1 MVGRYGP
8 SLMQSNCCFFSC
20 ISVAVMDL
28 ELDQLRALDAAVTE
42 GSLDGAA
49 RALHV
54 TPSAISQRLK
64 ALESRVGQVLL
75 VRSRPVRPTAP
86 GQVVLRLA
94 RQVSLLTADADL
106 ELAGTGSTGGGPGPS
121 LPVAVNADSLG
132 TWVLPAVAPLA
143 GRVRLDL
150 RRDDEERTSDLLRQ
164 GVVMAAITTEPTAV
178 AGCRVTRLGV
188 MRYRAVA
195 APGFVERWFPDGV
208 DQDALRRAPVVLFD
222 RTDDLQHR
230 WLREGGTDAAPP
242 VHHVPA
248 TADHHRAVRLGMGW
262 GMVPDLRADG
272 SGLLAGLVE
281 LSPDRV
287 VDRVLHW
294 QQWRLRSHALDQ
306 LADAVVTA
314 ARAQLR

>member
-1 MVGRYGP
+1 
-8 SLMQSNCCFFSC
+8 
-20 ISVAVMDL
+20 MDL

-75 VRSRPVRPTAP
+75 VRSRPVRPTGP

-94 RQVSLLTADADL
+94 RQVSLLTADADR
-106 ELAGTGSTGGGPGPS
+106 ELAGTGTPGDGRPGPS

-132 TWVLPAVAPLA
+132 TWVLPAVAALS

-150 RRDDEERTSDLLRQ
+150 RRDDEERTSDMLRQ

-195 APGFVERWFPDGV
+195 APTYVERWFPDGV
-208 DQDALRRAPVVLFD
+208 HDDALRQAPVVLFD

-230 WLREGGTDAAPP
+230 WLRERGTDASPP

-262 GMVPDLRADG
+262 GMVPDLRDDAT
-272 SGLLAGLVE
+272 GLLDGLVD
-281 LSPDRV
+281 LSPGRV

-294 QQWRLRSHALDQ
+294 QQWRLRSQALDE
-306 LADAVVTA
+306 LAAAVVAA
-314 ARAQLR
+314 ARTHLR